1 MNVSTWVPSAAATDP
16 SPQALIRSSSV
27 NASTTSAIA
36 LFSLA
41 VVTCRAEVTDS
52 SWAVT
57 PAMCRAA
64 CAGPRF
70 VPYVNVVRM

>member
-1 MNVSTWVPSAAATDP
+1 M
-16 SPQALIRSSSV
+16 
-27 NASTTSAIA
+27 SAIA
-36 LFSLA
+36 LFSLP
-41 VVTCRAEVTDS
+41 VVTCRADVTDS